1 MQTSASTMSKYLMP
15 PAPRARGFAHIRP
28 VTFYGPE
35 DVIYAQGERA
45 GLLYR
50 IEYGAVRIY
59 RLLADGRR
67 QVVAFYLTGETF
79 GFEVGGMNS
88 FYAEAMVNTGLTTVE
103 YLPDG
108 TFGVEL
114 VEIALKA
121 MVRAQEHL
129 LVVGRQNSL
138 EKVSIFLAEI
148 LERQGGGDV
157 IDLPMSRT
165 DIGDYLGLTIETVSR
180 SISKLRDMGVI
191 RLRSARC
198 VVVLKLDKLHQI
210 GEHSV

>member
-35 DVIYAQGERA
+35 EVIYAQGERA

-180 SISKLRDMGVI
+180 SISKLRDMGII
-191 RLRSARC
+191 RLRSTRS
-198 VVVLKLDKLHQI
+198 VEVLRLEKLYQI
-210 GEHSV
+210 GQI